1 MTRKSVIELLDA
13 IENGMCKVAETKD
26 IWQNELIYALCQG
39 ERLLLLDK
47 LKESK
52 ND

>member
-1 MTRKSVIELLDA
+1 MNRSEAVEVLDA
-13 IENGMCKVAETKD
+13 IENGMCKVAESKD

-47 LKESK
+47 LREKK
-52 ND
+52 

>member
-1 MTRKSVIELLDA
+1 MNRSEAVEVLDA
-13 IENGMCKVAETKD
+13 IENGMCKVAESKD

-47 LKESK
+47 LKENK
-52 ND
+52 